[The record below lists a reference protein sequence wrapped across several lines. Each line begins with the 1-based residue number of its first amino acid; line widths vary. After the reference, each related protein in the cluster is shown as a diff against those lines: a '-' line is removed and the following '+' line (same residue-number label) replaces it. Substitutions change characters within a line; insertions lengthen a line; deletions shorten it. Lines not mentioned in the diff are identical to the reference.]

1 MLIMRLNKY
10 DSSNKL
16 VINLV
21 GLPGVGKTTL
31 INNFKNFFNK
41 INLSNTVGFIDYMT
55 DGDDQVLTLTD
66 YEMRNRVF
74 SLPDIIDKMD
84 ESIILVETPPLS
96 GLLFSAIED
105 NLDESESDYI
115 DLSIANAKT
124 VGRLINLGLQPDSL
138 SRMNDRIT
146 KRSETREREAFPID
160 KYETLYH
167 HYYSTIVPKCDYLIN
182 NGSTQDVLDDFYSL
196 LLSIEDKPV
205 WTFIVGKSGSG
216 KSTFIDKWTK
226 RKVSNINIKFT
237 DSTVLNHNEILKSF
251 LQIKGNLTFDRCPFI
266 EDLVYNSIDLEHEYK
281 EGQYLNRN
289 TIRSINE
296 LLFEIR
302 EYVDLVFILVGDSH
316 DHRVVLDNLG
326 LNYELSDDLLKKNT
340 HKYYSSEIL
349 VTDSNPELDDDD
361 K

>member
-1 MLIMRLNKY
+1 MKLNKY
-10 DSSNKL
+10 NSSNKL

-31 INNFKNFFNK
+31 INNCKNFFNK
-41 INLSNTVGFIDYMT
+41 IDLLNDVGCIDYMT
-55 DGDDQVLTLTD
+55 DGNDQVLTLTEG
-66 YEMRNRVF
+66 EMRSRVF
-74 SLPDIIDKMD
+74 SLPDVIDTMN
-84 ESIILVETPPLS
+84 ESIILVESPPLS

-105 NLDESESDYI
+105 NLDEAETDYI
-115 DLSIANAKT
+115 DLTIAHAKT

-138 SRMNDRIT
+138 SRMNDRIN
-146 KRSETREREAFPID
+146 KRSETREREGFPID
-160 KYETLYH
+160 KYEILYNE
-167 HYYSTIVPKCDYLIN
+167 YYSTIVPKCDYLIN
-182 NGSTQDVLDDFYSL
+182 NGSPQDILDDFYSL

-205 WTFIVGKSGSG
+205 WTFVVGKSGSG

-296 LLFEIR
+296 LLDEIR
-302 EYVDLVFILVGDSH
+302 KYVDLVFILVGDSH
-316 DHRVVLDNLG
+316 DHKIVLDNLG
-326 LNYELSDDLLKKNT
+326 LNYELSDELLKKHT
-340 HKYYSSEIL
+340 YKYYSSGVL
-349 VTDSNPELDDDD
+349 VTDNNSEVDNE
-361 K
+361 